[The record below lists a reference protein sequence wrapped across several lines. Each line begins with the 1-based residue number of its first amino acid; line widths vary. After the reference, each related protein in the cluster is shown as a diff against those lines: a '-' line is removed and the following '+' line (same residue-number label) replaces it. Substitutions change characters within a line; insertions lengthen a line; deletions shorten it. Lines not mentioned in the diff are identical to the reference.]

1 MGFNKRFVVLEYC
14 IKALENN
21 NLKGYYG
28 KSDMLVFE
36 DEVSSKIYQLYREG
50 KSESEIL
57 LIINQNMEEKTN
69 EVY

>member
-36 DEVSSKIYQLYREG
+36 DEVSLKIYQLYREG

>member
-1 MGFNKRFVVLEYC
+1 MGFNKRFVVLEHC

-21 NLKGYYG
+21 DLKSYYG

-36 DEVSSKIYQLYREG
+36 DKVSSKIHQLYLEG

-57 LIINQNMEEKTN
+57 INIKPNMEEKTY

>member
-1 MGFNKRFVVLEYC
+1 MGFNKRFVVLEHC

-21 NLKGYYG
+21 DLKSYYG

-36 DEVSSKIYQLYREG
+36 DEVSSKIYQLYLEG

-57 LIINQNMEEKTN
+57 LIINQNMEEKTY
-69 EVY
+69 EVH

>member
-21 NLKGYYG
+21 DLKGYYG

>member
-14 IKALENN
+14 IKALKNN
-21 NLKGYYG
+21 DLKGYYG

-36 DEVSSKIYQLYREG
+36 DETSSKIYQLYRAG